1 VRGWARI
8 VQDGE
13 RWSTWATVMPW
24 LGHGIHAF
32 LVYASKVV
40 DADPGRRAGQA
51 LRRHDE
57 RRRSC
62 PIRRG
67 SVAAA
72 GVLAQP
78 LRSTTSYTAPI
89 EREPL
94 DRLERSETHQFL
106 FV

>member
-1 VRGWARI
+1 MEHVGYR
-8 VQDGE
+8 
-13 RWSTWATVMPW
+13 
-24 LGHGIHAF
+24 HA
-32 LVYASKVV
+32 VAK
-40 DADPGRRAGQA
+40 P
-51 LRRHDE
+51 RHDE

-78 LRSTTSYTAPI
+78 LRSTSSYTAPI

-94 DRLERSETHQFL
+94 DRLERSDTHQFL